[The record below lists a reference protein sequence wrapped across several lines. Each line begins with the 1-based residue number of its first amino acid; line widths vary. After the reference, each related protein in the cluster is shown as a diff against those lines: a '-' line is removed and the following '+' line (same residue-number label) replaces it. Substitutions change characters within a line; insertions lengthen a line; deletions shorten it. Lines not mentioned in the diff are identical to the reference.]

1 MKKIRNRSIFALIIA
16 GAMVL
21 GMLFF
26 IIRLWNK
33 GGDWV
38 MLPANRDLFYEGV
51 FDKGTVTDRNGVVLA
66 STGEGVRGYAEDGLT
81 RTACLHAVGDYAG
94 FIGTGALTAFR
105 EKLSGYD
112 FINGAASLSGN
123 GETVALTIDSE
134 LNKAAYSAL
143 NGRRGAVLVTDY
155 RTGEIL
161 CDVSSPAYDPN
172 FEIDVT
178 DSRYEGVYLNRA
190 LSSPYVP
197 GSVFKIV
204 TLTAAVENIEDLSSR
219 SFNCAGS
226 VTVGG
231 ELINCT
237 GVHGNQSIEDA
248 FANSCNCAFS
258 ELAQELG
265 GELLAEYAEKL
276 GLTEA
281 LEFSGIPVAE
291 GRFDA
296 APKGSGT
303 LSWSAIGQSTDLVT
317 PYAMVRL
324 VGAIANGG
332 TVQEPTILMK
342 RSGGSTELLDSDTAD
357 RLSEMM
363 NYNVAHS
370 YGESLVPNATLHAK
384 TGTAEVGDGSSHAWF
399 VGFIS
404 GASEDLAFAVIV
416 ENGGGGL
423 ASAAPVAASVINAAI
438 QGD

>member
-1 MKKIRNRSIFALIIA
+1 MRKIRNRSVFALIIA

-26 IIRLWNK
+26 IVRLWNN

-66 STGEGVRGYAEDGLT
+66 SAGDGARGYAEDELT
-81 RTACLHAVGDYAG
+81 RTSCLHVVGDYAG

-112 FINGAASLSGN
+112 FVNGAASLSGN
-123 GETVALTIDSE
+123 GETVELTIDSE
-134 LNKAAYSAL
+134 LNRAAYSAL
-143 NGRRGAVLVTDY
+143 NGRRGAVIVTDY
-155 RTGEIL
+155 STGEIL
-161 CDVSSPAYDPN
+161 CMVSSPAYDPN
-172 FEIDVT
+172 FEIDQT
-178 DSRYEGVYLNRA
+178 DSRYEGVFLNRA
-190 LSSPYVP
+190 ISSPYVP

-204 TLTAAVENIEDLSSR
+204 TMTAAIDNIEDLSSR

-226 VTVGG
+226 VIVGG
-231 ELINCT
+231 EQINCT
-237 GVHGNQSIEDA
+237 GYHGEQSIEEA

-265 GELLAEYAEKL
+265 GEVLAEYAEKL
-276 GLTEA
+276 GITGE
-281 LEFSGIPVAE
+281 LEFNGIPVAE
-291 GRFDA
+291 GRFDTA
-296 APKGSGT
+296 DRDSGT
-303 LSWSAIGQSTDLVT
+303 LSWSGIGQSTDLVT

-324 VGAIANGG
+324 AGAIANGG
-332 TVQEPTILMK
+332 TVKEPTILTK
-342 RSGGSTELLDSDTAD
+342 ESGRSTELLDMDTAE

-363 NYNVAHS
+363 NYNVVHS

-399 VGFIS
+399 VGFVS
-404 GASEDLAFAVIV
+404 GASKDLAFAVIV

-423 ASAAPVAASVINAAI
+423 TSAAPVAASVINAAL
-438 QGD
+438 Q